1 MSEQSES
8 RSVYY
13 DRYFQRDAAKI
24 KPGEFTITNKNTIL
38 VTVLGSCIS
47 VCLRDPVNNISG
59 MNHFLLPYDF
69 NHKTVPMDAARYGVH
84 AMELMINDMFKLGA
98 AKHRLQAKVFG
109 GANVLS
115 ALSIP
120 NIGKRNS
127 QFVMEYLAAENIP
140 VIASDVEGVHSRKIY
155 FFPDTGEVK
164 LKRLTDI
171 KNITIVERESEYTK
185 QLTQSPFSGGDI
197 TLFKNEE

>member
-1 MSEQSES
+1 MSDQSDT

-13 DRYFQRDAAKI
+13 DRFFQRDAAKI
-24 KPGEFTITNKNTIL
+24 KPGEFTITNKNTLL

-47 VCLRDPVNNISG
+47 VCLRDPLANVSG

-69 NHKTVPMDAARYGVH
+69 DHKSTKPNDAARYGVH

-98 AKHRLQAKVFG
+98 VRERLVAKVFG

-115 ALSIP
+115 ALSLP
-120 NIGKRNS
+120 NIGQQNNA
-127 QFVMEYLAAENIP
+127 FVQAYLAAENIP
-140 VIASDVEGVHSRKIY
+140 ILSSDVEGVYSRKIY

-164 LKRLTDI
+164 LKRLTAI
-171 KNITIVERESEYTK
+171 KNTTISEREALYSKE
-185 QLTQSPFSGGDI
+185 LTQQPFNSGDI
-197 TLFKNEE
+197 TMFDQ

>member
-8 RSVYY
+8 RSMYY

-69 NHKTVPMDAARYGVH
+69 NHKTLPTDAARYGVH

-98 AKHRLQAKVFG
+98 AKHRLEAKVFG
-109 GANVLS
+109 GANVLA
-115 ALSIP
+115 ALAMP
-120 NIGKRNS
+120 NIGQRNT
-127 QFVMEYLAAENIP
+127 QFVMDYLAAENIP
-140 VIASDVEGVHSRKIY
+140 VLASDVEGVYSRKIY

-185 QLTQSPFSGGDI
+185 ELTQAPFNSGDF
-197 TLFKNEE
+197 TLFQNGD

>member
-1 MSEQSES
+1 MSDQSDT

-13 DRYFQRDAAKI
+13 DRFFQRDAAKI
-24 KPGEFTITNKNTIL
+24 KPGEFTITNKNTLL

-47 VCLRDPVNNISG
+47 VCLRDPLANVSG

-69 NHKTVPMDAARYGVH
+69 DYKSTKPNDAARYGVH

-98 AKHRLQAKVFG
+98 VRERLVAKVFG

-115 ALSIP
+115 ALSLP
-120 NIGKRNS
+120 NIGQQNNA
-127 QFVMEYLAAENIP
+127 FVQAYLAAENIP
-140 VIASDVEGVHSRKIY
+140 ILSSDVEGVYSRKIY

-164 LKRLTDI
+164 LKRLTAI
-171 KNITIVERESEYTK
+171 KNTTISEREALYSKE
-185 QLTQSPFSGGDI
+185 LTQQPFNSGDI
-197 TLFKNEE
+197 TMFDQ